1 MSLLRG
7 MMMYVEL
14 GWESVNL
21 FLVASPLMSVKRE
34 CVISLLE
41 YFECVRDGRTC
52 CGQRKPEISSCWE
65 NISFLYFCY
74 FRWLGSVILS
84 LINYW
89 FSWNFLFCICE
100 AFS

>member
-34 CVISLLE
+34 CD
-41 YFECVRDGRTC
+41 F
-52 CGQRKPEISSCWE
+52 P
-65 NISFLYFCY
+65 
-74 FRWLGSVILS
+74 LGVL
-84 LINYW
+84 
-89 FSWNFLFCICE
+89 
-100 AFS
+100 